1 MRRLQRGIWWLSD
14 RGNAGHCCTRPG
26 NSATTAA
33 FARWALTRSLP
44 NRAYRKMTLYSYFG
58 SKDGLIVACLDSVD
72 ERYRLWLERR
82 VAEGSITPADQI
94 LGIFD
99 ALKEWFEKPT
109 FRGCV
114 FVNATV
120 ELADPEHPAR
130 RPILNH
136 KHRMREW
143 IADLA
148 AEAGLSEPAVV
159 GAHVMLLM
167 EGAIITALVDE
178 DPSAAD
184 RRRKSPGSWWPPTP
198 ARSPSAP
205 ERPTLRAGSAA
216 GS

>member
-1 MRRLQRGIWWLSD
+1 MAERPGKRETLLREARKLFYDRGIRAVGVD
-14 RGNAGHCCTRPG
+14 TV
-26 NSATTAA
+26 AA
-33 FARWALTRSLP
+33 ESGVS
-44 NRAYRKMTLYSYFG
+44 KMTLYSYFG

-72 ERYRLWLERR
+72 ERYRLWVERR

-184 RRRKSPGSWWPPTP
+184 RAK
-198 ARSPSAP
+198 
-205 ERPTLRAGSAA
+205 EVAGFVVAA
-216 GS
+216 HSGAIAVGA